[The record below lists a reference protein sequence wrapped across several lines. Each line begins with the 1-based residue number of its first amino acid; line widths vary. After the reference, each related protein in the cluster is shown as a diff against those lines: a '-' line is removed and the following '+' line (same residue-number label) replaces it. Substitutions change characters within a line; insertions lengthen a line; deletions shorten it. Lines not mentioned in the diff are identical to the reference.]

1 MKKLLICLLFIFINI
16 DNTSASEKH
25 KIIQN
30 HVFETYTEQ
39 QINDN
44 IYTIHPY
51 EKLNYSDWTIMYG
64 HIHKWTTIWFYI
76 WGNKIVTQDH
86 SSNNDLNKWLY
97 IVCKPKAVNNFLSEE
112 CIWTAQLDSYNRTTW
127 LALLEIE
134 WLTWKGISN
143 TEDKNHYIENWFKSY
158 GMRYADHS
166 DLDLSIDVFQD
177 DIKVFYYEWEKW
189 LHIEEG
195 NFLAN
200 TVVFYNNS
208 FFWIN
213 WWIGL
218 ISKSN
223 ILDHLDKK
231 WNFTEYA
238 QDETKYNS
246 FENEAHYH
254 IKNLES
260 YKEKIGVW
268 HISFSDSKSWMYENE
283 YIINNYESL
292 VQSKLN
298 DWIYLWIQAHQND
311 FEGKYDQ
318 MKIYYSNKD
327 YQWLQNTLTGWADVT
342 WIKLIRIDSEKFT
355 IKASDLFNE
364 YEWKNT
370 HFRIKMYIK
379 SWDSYY
385 SNWTYLSWYFWLNKV
400 GKIYNWL
407 LDVDWTI
414 DYFST
419 RKIIKDFF
427 LKKFSNLND
436 DEIANIKSDYLN
448 KLSEIEK
455 IIDKKLLLFSQNI
468 NNEDE
473 FIKNNITLQKYKNKL
488 TIVSLIQEILWSDSS
503 GSDLFDMLGEAM
515 VEINSDVIDM
525 WERTKIYV
533 WE

>member
-1 MKKLLICLLFIFINI
+1 MRKILICLLSMLLSIFV
-16 DNTSASEKH
+16 SYASWEH
-25 KIIQN
+25 EIIQS

-51 EKLNYSDWTIMYG
+51 EEWEYWDWTLKYIYM
-64 HIHKWTTIWFYI
+64 HKWTSIWFYI
-76 WGNKIVTQDH
+76 WGNKIVTQH
-86 SSNNDLNKWLY
+86 YHFTNDVNEWLY
-97 IVCKPKAVNNFLSEE
+97 IVCKPKVVNNFLSEE
-112 CIWTAQLDSYNRTTW
+112 CIWTAQLDSYDTTTW

-134 WLTWKGISN
+134 WITWKSIRN
-143 TEDKNHYIENWFKSY
+143 TEDKNHYKENWFKSY

-166 DLDLSIDVFQD
+166 NLELSIDVFKD

-213 WWIGL
+213 WWIGF

-223 ILDHLDKK
+223 ILDILNNK
-231 WNFTEYA
+231 WDITQYQPNEIEY
-238 QDETKYNS
+238 TIFK
-246 FENEAHYH
+246 NEAPYH

-260 YKEKIGVW
+260 YKEKIGIW
-268 HISFSDSKSWMYENE
+268 HISFSDNKSWMYENG

-298 DWIYLWIQAHQND
+298 DWIYLWIQAHQNN
-311 FEGKYDQ
+311 FEGMYDQ

-327 YQWLQNTLTGWADVT
+327 YQWLQNTLTGWTDVT
-342 WIKLIRIDSEKFT
+342 WINLIRIDSEKFT

-370 HFRIKMYIK
+370 HFRIKMYLK

-385 SNWTYLSWYFWLNKV
+385 SNWTYLSGYFWLNKV

-407 LDVDWTI
+407 SDVEWTI

-419 RKIIKDFF
+419 SKIIKDFF

-436 DEIANIKSDYLN
+436 GDIANIKSDYLN

-473 FIKNNITLQKYKNKL
+473 FIKNNITLQKYKDKL
-488 TIVSLIQEILWSDSS
+488 TIVSLIQEILWSDYW
-503 GSDLFDMLGEAM
+503 DLDFIDTIEETM
-515 VEINSDVIDM
+515 VEINSYVIDM
-525 WERTKIYV
+525 WDRTKIYV